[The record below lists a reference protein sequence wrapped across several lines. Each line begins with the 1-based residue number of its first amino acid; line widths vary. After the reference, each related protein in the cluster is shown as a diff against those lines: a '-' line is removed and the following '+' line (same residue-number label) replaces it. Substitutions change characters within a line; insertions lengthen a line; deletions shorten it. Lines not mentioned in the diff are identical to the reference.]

1 VDHYTE
7 AGSDPA
13 LFVGNPLQGK
23 ELITKRAR
31 NSSFQGL
38 LEGDVSLSKFC
49 WGLGFLSA
57 AYGGLHA
64 SEWNAFFPTQLECY
78 MWRLSAVVV
87 PAAGFAAAGIV
98 LGVENVN
105 WEPIRLIFRRVKDPL
120 DDLFHALM
128 GPPSRDMQFHCQV
141 LRVLSKVRRNLVFGL
156 VMTPVVLCGII
167 FWSFII
173 LYISCRLYLVVGAYV
188 SIRELPLDAYRTPE
202 WSQLLPH
209 L

>member
-1 VDHYTE
+1 MDHYTE
-7 AGSDPA
+7 ARSDHA
-13 LFVGNPLQGK
+13 LFVGKPLQDK

-31 NSSFQGL
+31 NSLFQGL

-98 LGVENVN
+98 LAVN
-105 WEPIRLIFRRVKDPL
+105 WEPIKPILRWVGGLL
-120 DDLFHALM
+120 DNLLDTLM
-128 GPPSRDMQFHCQV
+128 GPPSGDMQSQV
-141 LRVLSKVRRNLVFGL
+141 LRVLSKVRRSLVFGL
-156 VMTPVVLCGII
+156 VSTSIVLCY
-167 FWSFII
+167 II
-173 LYISCRLYLVVGAYV
+173 LGFFFILYVSCRLYLVVGAYV

>member
-7 AGSDPA
+7 ARSDPA
-13 LFVGNPLQGK
+13 LFVGRPLQGK

-64 SEWNAFFPTQLECY
+64 SEWNAFFPTQLECC

-98 LGVENVN
+98 LAVN
-105 WEPIRLIFRRVKDPL
+105 WEPIWPIWIWVEEQL
-120 DDLFHALM
+120 DALLDALR
-128 GPPSRDMQFHCQV
+128 GPPPGDMQSQV
-141 LRVLSKVRRNLVFGL
+141 LRVLSKVRWTLDFGL
-156 VMTPVVLCGII
+156 VSTSIVLCY
-167 FWSFII
+167 II
-173 LYISCRLYLVVGAYV
+173 LGFFFILYVSCRLYLVVGAYV

>member
-1 VDHYTE
+1 MDHYTE
-7 AGSDPA
+7 ARSDPA
-13 LFVGNPLQGK
+13 LFVGKPLQRK
-23 ELITKRAR
+23 ELITKRAC

-87 PAAGFAAAGIV
+87 PVAGFAAAGIV
-98 LGVENVN
+98 LAVENVN
-105 WEPIRLIFRRVKDPL
+105 WKPIKPILRWVKGL
-120 DDLFHALM
+120 LEALM
-128 GPPSRDMQFHCQV
+128 GPPSRDIHCQV
-141 LRVLSKVRRNLVFGL
+141 LRILSKVRETLVFVL
-156 VMTPVVLCGII
+156 IFTPIVLYY
-167 FWSFII
+167 II
-173 LYISCRLYLVVGAYV
+173 LGFFFILYVSCRLYLVVGAYV

>member
-1 VDHYTE
+1 MDHYTE
-7 AGSDPA
+7 ARSDPA
-13 LFVGNPLQGK
+13 LFVGKSLQDK
-23 ELITKRAR
+23 ELIMKRAR

-98 LGVENVN
+98 LAVN
-105 WEPIRLIFRRVKDPL
+105 WEPIKPILRWVGGLL
-120 DDLFHALM
+120 DDLLDTLM
-128 GPPSRDMQFHCQV
+128 GPPSGDMQSQV
-141 LRVLSKVRRNLVFGL
+141 LRVLSKVRWTLVNWL
-156 VMTPVVLCGII
+156 VVTPIKWCFIII
-167 FWSFII
+167 FWVFFI
-173 LYISCRLYLVVGAYV
+173 LYVSCRLYLVVGAYV